1 MSNMKE
7 AYSRILWKMAC
18 ITCTQDQLLVALPFS
33 DIDQTHNDEL
43 PSLREDSPTQ
53 KAEAQDI
60 SVRKS
65 YKWVIEARRLSR
77 KLSQNLSE
85 TVDACDKF
93 CHRYEVN
100 FQGLSAGGRRSLSSL
115 SAIQTTF
122 YDLESL
128 KNRLESM
135 AMRCD
140 DFKQNVSPV
149 H

>member
-1 MSNMKE
+1 M
-7 AYSRILWKMAC
+7 
-18 ITCTQDQLLVALPFS
+18 
-33 DIDQTHNDEL
+33 DQTPNDEL
-43 PSLREDSPTQ
+43 PSVKEDSPTQ
-53 KAEAQDI
+53 NAEAQDI

-65 YKWVIEARRLSR
+65 HKWVIEARKLSR
-77 KLSQNLSE
+77 KLSQSLSE

-93 CHRYEVN
+93 CRRYEAN
-100 FQGLSAGGRRSLSSL
+100 FQDLSAGGRRSASSL

-128 KNRLESM
+128 KNRLKSM

-140 DFKQNVSPV
+140 DLKQNVSPV

>member
-1 MSNMKE
+1 
-7 AYSRILWKMAC
+7 
-18 ITCTQDQLLVALPFS
+18 VALPFS
-33 DIDQTHNDEL
+33 DMDQTHNGEL
-43 PSLREDSPTQ
+43 PSLKEDSPTQ

-60 SVRKS
+60 SVQKS
-65 YKWVIEARRLSR
+65 YKWVIEARKLSR
-77 KLSQNLSE
+77 ELSQNLSE
-85 TVDACDKF
+85 TVNACDKF
-93 CHRYEVN
+93 CHRYAVD
-100 FQGLSAGGRRSLSSL
+100 FQDLSADGRRVRSSF

-122 YDLESL
+122 YDLELL

>member
-1 MSNMKE
+1 M
-7 AYSRILWKMAC
+7 
-18 ITCTQDQLLVALPFS
+18 
-33 DIDQTHNDEL
+33 DQTHNDEL
-43 PSLREDSPTQ
+43 PSLKKDSPTQ
-53 KAEAQDI
+53 KAEAQDL
-60 SVRKS
+60 SVQKS
-65 YKWVIEARRLSR
+65 YKWVIEARKLSR

-93 CHRYEVN
+93 FQRYAVN
-100 FQGLSAGGRRSLSSL
+100 FQDLSGDGRRSLSSL

-122 YDLESL
+122 YELESL

-149 H
+149 R

>member
-1 MSNMKE
+1 M
-7 AYSRILWKMAC
+7 
-18 ITCTQDQLLVALPFS
+18 
-33 DIDQTHNDEL
+33 DQTHNDEL
-43 PSLREDSPTQ
+43 PSLKKDSPMQ

-65 YKWVIEARRLSR
+65 YKWVIEARKLSR
-77 KLSQNLSE
+77 KLSQKLSE

-93 CHRYEVN
+93 CHRYAVN
-100 FQGLSAGGRRSLSSL
+100 FQDLSVGGRRSLSSL
-115 SAIQTTF
+115 SAIQATF
-122 YDLESL
+122 YQLESL
-128 KNRLESM
+128 KNRLGSM

>member
-1 MSNMKE
+1 M
-7 AYSRILWKMAC
+7 
-18 ITCTQDQLLVALPFS
+18 
-33 DIDQTHNDEL
+33 DQTDNDEL
-43 PSLREDSPTQ
+43 PSLKEDPPTP

-65 YKWVIEARRLSR
+65 YKWVIEARKLSR

-85 TVDACDKF
+85 TVNACDKF
-93 CHRYEVN
+93 CRRYEVN
-100 FQGLSAGGRRSLSSL
+100 FQDLSADGRRVRSSF

-122 YDLESL
+122 YELESL
-128 KNRLESM
+128 KNKLVSM

>member
-1 MSNMKE
+1 
-7 AYSRILWKMAC
+7 
-18 ITCTQDQLLVALPFS
+18 VALPFS
-33 DIDQTHNDEL
+33 DIDQTHNNEL
-43 PSLREDSPTQ
+43 PSLKEDSPTQ

-65 YKWVIEARRLSR
+65 YKWVIEARKLSR
-77 KLSQNLSE
+77 KLSQKLSE
-85 TVDACDKF
+85 IVDACDKF
-93 CHRYEVN
+93 CHRYAVN
-100 FQGLSAGGRRSLSSL
+100 FQDLSAGGRRSLSSL

-122 YDLESL
+122 HELESL